1 MNAATQE
8 FYRSRLIL
16 DTGIFSPIQVLI
28 FPNLHSPKLK
38 SSFLV
43 PSCPDTA
50 HIMNYLSAENISK
63 SFGEQVLFSGLTF
76 GLSKGDRTALI
87 ARNGTGKTTLL
98 RILGGKEQ
106 QDTGDYTFRNGIKV
120 AFLEQLPE
128 LEDALTID
136 ALILTA
142 STPVISVIRKYEKA
156 VAESTRTHSPE
167 ALQLLEAATGEMDHV
182 QGWDYDRRLR
192 QLLDLFR
199 ITDTA
204 QRVSSLSGGEKK
216 RLALAMVLLDEP
228 DFLILDEP
236 TNHLDTDMIEWLEKY
251 LSRTQLTL
259 LMVTHDRYFLDRVC
273 NRILELD
280 RGQLYQYNG
289 NYEYFLEKRSERELQ
304 RQTETDKAGQLMKKE
319 LEWLRRMPKA
329 RTGKSKARID
339 AFEGIKEKASAGTD
353 AGELRLQVKI
363 PRLGG
368 KIRELKHISKHYD
381 GLTLIDDFSYKFAKG
396 DRLGIIGRNG
406 TGKTTFLNVISGAE
420 QPDQGVVETGETLVT
435 GYYRQMHPGWKPA
448 QRVIDAVKEI
458 AEIVELKNGKTISA
472 SQFLEHFLFPPEAQ
486 YKMISKLSG
495 GELRRL
501 HLLTVLIRNPNFL
514 ILDEPTNDLDLF
526 ALNKL
531 EEFLLGYEGCLVIV
545 SHDRYF
551 LDKLTDHLFIFEG
564 EGVIRDH
571 YGTYS
576 DYRRLIAAGE
586 KEMQSEG
593 ISRQVGPS
601 SSTGENTGDPRMK
614 KGGPE
619 VKSDGK
625 GAKKTRLTYKE
636 KLEYEKLEPE
646 IEALEQEKATLEEEM
661 NAGSDDYDLLHR
673 KSERIS
679 ELVRLID
686 EKMQRWMDLGQ
697 YV

>member
-1 MNAATQE
+1 MN
-8 FYRSRLIL
+8 
-16 DTGIFSPIQVLI
+16 V
-28 FPNLHSPKLK
+28 
-38 SSFLV
+38 
-43 PSCPDTA
+43 
-50 HIMNYLSAENISK
+50 NYLSAENISK
-63 SFGEQVLFSGLTF
+63 AFGEQVLFSGLTF

-106 QDTGDYTFRNGIKV
+106 QDTGEFTFRNGIKV

-128 LEDALTID
+128 LDDSLTID

-142 STPVISVIRKYEKA
+142 NTPVISVIRSYEKA
-156 VAESTRTHSPE
+156 VVESTRTHSDE
-167 ALQLLEAATGEMDHV
+167 SMQLLEAATTAMDRV
-182 QGWDYDRRLR
+182 QGWDYDRRLK

-199 ITDTA
+199 ITNTS
-204 QRVSSLSGGEKK
+204 QRIRSLSGGEKK
-216 RLALAMVLLDEP
+216 RLALAMVLLDDP

-280 RGQLYQYNG
+280 RGQLFLYNG
-289 NYEYFLEKRSERELQ
+289 NYEYFLEKRAEREQQ
-304 RQTETDKAGQLMKKE
+304 RQSETDKAGQLMKKE

-329 RTGKSKARID
+329 RTGKSKSRID
-339 AFEGIKEKASAGTD
+339 AFEGIKEKAREVVDEGQ
-353 AGELRLQVKI
+353 LRLEVKI

-368 KIRELKHISKHYD
+368 KIKELINISKHYD
-381 GLTLIDDFSYKFAKG
+381 DLKIIDNFSYKFAKG
-396 DRLGIIGRNG
+396 ERLGIIGRNG
-406 TGKTTFLNVISGAE
+406 TGKTTFLDLVSGAE
-420 QPDQGVVETGETLVT
+420 KPDKGAIDTGETLVT
-435 GYYRQMHPGWKPA
+435 GYYRQMHPGWETSL
-448 QRVIDAVKEI
+448 RVIDVVREI
-458 AEIVELKNGKTISA
+458 AEIVALKNGRTISA
-472 SQFLEHFLFPPEAQ
+472 SQFLEHFMFPPQTQ

-526 ALNKL
+526 ALNRL

-576 DYRRLIAAGE
+576 DYRRLVDAGQKGSTGRSPGRDGRSAGSGDE
-586 KEMQSEG
+586 STG
-593 ISRQVGPS
+593 S
-601 SSTGENTGDPRMK
+601 SSNGRIRSGERSPGSGGGTGKRR
-614 KGGPE
+614 
-619 VKSDGK
+619 DGK
-625 GAKKTRLTYKE
+625 HGDAEPVDSSGPQVKADDAKPGDSPGVSGKQGATKVKTKLTYKE

-646 IEALEQEKATLEEEM
+646 IEALENEKATLEEEM
-661 NAGSDDYDLLHR
+661 NAGSDDYELLR
-673 KSERIS
+673 EKGVRIS
-679 ELVRLID
+679 ELNDLID
-686 EKMQRWMDLGQ
+686 AKMQRWMELGQ

>member
-1 MNAATQE
+1 
-8 FYRSRLIL
+8 
-16 DTGIFSPIQVLI
+16 V
-28 FPNLHSPKLK
+28 
-38 SSFLV
+38 
-43 PSCPDTA
+43 
-50 HIMNYLSAENISK
+50 NYLSAENISK
-63 SFGEQVLFSGLTF
+63 AFGEQVLFSDLTF
-76 GLSKGDRTALI
+76 GLARGDRTALV

-106 QDTGDYTFRNGIKV
+106 SDTGEFTFRNGIKV
-120 AFLEQLPE
+120 GYLEQLPE
-128 LEDALTID
+128 LEEGQTIE

-142 STPVISVIRKYEKA
+142 NTPVISVIRRYEKA
-156 VAESTRTHSPE
+156 VAESTKDHAPE
-167 ALQLLEAATGEMDHV
+167 VMKALEAATNEMDRV
-182 QGWDYDRRLR
+182 QGWDYDRRLK

-199 ITDTA
+199 ITDTS
-204 QRVSSLSGGEKK
+204 QQIDSLSGGEKK

-236 TNHLDTDMIEWLEKY
+236 TNHLDTDMIEWLERY
-251 LSRTQLTL
+251 LSRSQLTL

-280 RGQLYQYNG
+280 QGQLYLYQG
-289 NYEYFLEKRSERELQ
+289 NYGYFLEKRAERTLQ
-304 RQTETDKAGQLMKKE
+304 RQTEIDKAGQLMKKE
-319 LEWLRRMPKA
+319 LDWLRRMPKA

-339 AFEGIKEKASAGTD
+339 AFDGISEKAKAVVDEGQ
-353 AGELRLQVKI
+353 LRLQVKI

-368 KIRELKHISKHYD
+368 KIRELKHISKQYD
-381 GLTLIDDFSYKFAKG
+381 ELKLIDDFSYKFAKG

-406 TGKTTFLNVISGAE
+406 TGKTTLLEIISEQA
-420 QPDQGVVETGETLVT
+420 QPDEGSVVTGETVVT
-435 GYYRQMHPGWKPA
+435 GYYRQMHPTWKPS

-472 SQFLEHFLFPPEAQ
+472 SQFLEHFMFPPEAQ

-501 HLLTVLIRNPNFL
+501 HLLTVLIKNPNFL

-551 LDKLTDHLFIFEG
+551 LDKLTEHLFVFEG
-564 EGVIRDH
+564 KGVIRDH

-576 DYRRLIAAGE
+576 DYRRRKEQELQERSNEAIQDSAAKHGKAGRTAGGGDKPDVPGSKPGT
-586 KEMQSEG
+586 KESTSGSYSAERLM
-593 ISRQVGPS
+593 S
-601 SSTGENTGDPRMK
+601 SASLG
-614 KGGPE
+614 
-619 VKSDGK
+619 S
-625 GAKKTRLTYKE
+625 AKTKLTYKE

-646 IEALEQEKATLEEEM
+646 IEALEKEKATLEQEM
-661 NAGSDDYDLLHR
+661 NAGSGDYAELQ
-673 KSERIS
+673 KKGERIT
-679 ELVRLID
+679 ELIEQID
-686 EKMQRWMDLGQ
+686 KKMQRWMELGQ